1 MSELKILDNK
11 LNKVFLDP
19 SIMENRQINYIFV
32 YPGLRFLK
40 SIILMHK
47 NKIKTLKTNSK
58 IKYLIQIIINQ
69 LLFIINPGYS
79 ILKKCSDHEVINHA
93 CNKLSS
99 ILKIFFNYLIKI
111 TYFLDKNLKIIFANK
126 SIKKNN
132 YLNEYIK
139 RGINNNE

>member
-47 NKIKTLKTNSK
+47 NKIKKLKTNSK

-69 LLFIINPGYS
+69 LLFIFNPGYS

-99 ILKIFFNYLIKI
+99 ILKIFFNYFIKI

>member
-11 LNKVFLDP
+11 LNKVFLDL

-32 YPGLRFLK
+32 YPVLRFLK

-69 LLFIINPGYS
+69 LLFIFNPGYLF
-79 ILKKCSDHEVINHA
+79 LKNCFDHKVINHG
-93 CNKLSS
+93 CNKLNSV
-99 ILKIFFNYLIKI
+99 LKIFFNYLIKI

-126 SIKKNN
+126 PIKKNN

-139 RGINNNE
+139 RGINNYE

>member
-47 NKIKTLKTNSK
+47 NKIKKLKTNSK

-69 LLFIINPGYS
+69 LLFIFNPGYS

>member
-32 YPGLRFLK
+32 CPGLRFL
-40 SIILMHK
+40 I
-47 NKIKTLKTNSK
+47 
-58 IKYLIQIIINQ
+58 
-69 LLFIINPGYS
+69 FNPGYL
-79 ILKKCSDHEVINHA
+79 ILKKCFDHEVINHGG
-93 CNKLSS
+93 NKLNSV
-99 ILKIFFNYLIKI
+99 LKIFFNYLIKI

-126 SIKKNN
+126 PIKKNN

-139 RGINNNE
+139 RGINNYE

>member
-69 LLFIINPGYS
+69 LLFIFNPGYS

-126 SIKKNN
+126 PIKKNN

-139 RGINNNE
+139 RGINNYE

>member
-11 LNKVFLDP
+11 LNKVFLDL

-69 LLFIINPGYS
+69 LLFIFNPGYS
-79 ILKKCSDHEVINHA
+79 ILKKCFDHEVINHV

-111 TYFLDKNLKIIFANK
+111 TYFLDKNLKIIFTNK
-126 SIKKNN
+126 PIKKNN

>member
-47 NKIKTLKTNSK
+47 NKIKKLKTNSK

-69 LLFIINPGYS
+69 LLFIFNPGYS

-126 SIKKNN
+126 PIKKNN

-139 RGINNNE
+139 RGINNYE

>member
-11 LNKVFLDP
+11 LNKVFLDL

-47 NKIKTLKTNSK
+47 NKIKKLKTNSK
-58 IKYLIQIIINQ
+58 FKYLIQIIINQ
-69 LLFIINPGYS
+69 LLFIFNPGYS

-111 TYFLDKNLKIIFANK
+111 TCFLDKNLKIIFANK
-126 SIKKNN
+126 PIKKNN

-139 RGINNNE
+139 RGINNYE

>member
-47 NKIKTLKTNSK
+47 NKIKKLKTNSK

-69 LLFIINPGYS
+69 LLFIFNPGYS

-126 SIKKNN
+126 FIKINN
-132 YLNEYIK
+132 YLNEFIK